1 MGKFGDS
8 ENILLALTVPVSND
22 RSRNGRLRRIHKE
35 HIFLL
40 FVCKLNFLF
49 IVLFSVHFLIPIIT
63 MS

>member
-1 MGKFGDS
+1 MSKIGDS
-8 ENILLALTVPVSND
+8 ENILLASTVPVGND
-22 RSRNGRLRRIHKE
+22 HLRNGRQRRIHKE

-49 IVLFSVHFLIPIIT
+49 IVLFSVHFLVPIIP